1 MKETSENV
9 EGQSFEVKVNG
20 IQFEVKQQ
28 VLKAVEILEMAA
40 KHGAM
45 PGKPEEYTLQ
55 GDKGVYELDDSVDLV
70 QDSIFITI
78 PNTPTQVA

>member
-1 MKETSENV
+1 MKETNGKI

-20 IQFEVKQQ
+20 IQFEVEQQ
-28 VLKAVEILEMAA
+28 ILNAEKILEIAA

-45 PGKPEEYTLQ
+45 PGKPDEYTLQ
-55 GDKGVYELDDSVDLV
+55 GDKGVYGWDDSIDLL

>member
-1 MKETSENV
+1 MTEASEKV
-9 EGQSFEVKVNG
+9 ESQSFEVKVNG
-20 IQFEVKQQ
+20 IQFEVEQQ
-28 VLKAVEILEMAA
+28 IVKAGVILELAA

-45 PGKPEEYTLQ
+45 PGKPEEYILQ
-55 GDKGVYELDDSVDLV
+55 GDKGEYGWEDSIDLL